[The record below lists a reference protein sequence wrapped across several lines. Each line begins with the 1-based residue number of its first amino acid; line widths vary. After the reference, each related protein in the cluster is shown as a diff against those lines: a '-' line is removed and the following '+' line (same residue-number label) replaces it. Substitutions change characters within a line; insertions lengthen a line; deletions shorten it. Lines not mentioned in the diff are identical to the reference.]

1 MKIFVVFA
9 IFTLTAGLVSARPL
23 THPLA
28 HQSKE
33 TIVFVG
39 NGLGSR
45 MMQHGYLESE
55 IFIRHRQHGLTIRN
69 LCDEVN
75 TPAFWPHSA
84 RPHPWAFPGAEKFV
98 ERFDT
103 KERHGTTQI
112 GRGFEKSPDEWLQ
125 ELQPDTLFCFYGF
138 NESFRGEAGVERYK
152 KELGGYLE
160 HLQRSKFKG
169 KAPKIVLFSPIA
181 FQDLSKVYHTPVG
194 AEQNANLKLYTTAM
208 KDVADSLKIHFVDL
222 YQPTAGWFQG
232 SEVLTVDGASL
243 NEAGYRKLGTFIANS
258 LYGNAKFEH
267 SEFEA
272 LRNLVNDKNWVWHND
287 YKIPNGVHVYGTRYK
302 PYGPANYP
310 HELKKLR
317 EMVMNRDQAIHSQL
331 LGVGFDLEAAD
342 SKTHKLPPV
351 KTNFVVSRKNGS
363 QQYLYGDD
371 AVKSI
376 KVPAGY
382 KVELFASEKE
392 FPLLENPVQMAF
404 DNEGRLWVAVM
415 PTYPHWKPGDPRP
428 DDKLLIF
435 EDTDND
441 GKADKQTVFADGLHL
456 PIGFELAPEGVYCAQ
471 LPHLVLLR
479 DTDGDD
485 KADAREIL
493 LSGFDDHDTHH
504 AISSFSADPSGAIY
518 MCEGTFL
525 HSNVETPNGP
535 SRNFGG
541 GFFRYDPRTRSLE
554 KSARL
559 GLPNPWGVAF
569 DEWGQPF
576 YIIARNF
583 QWMLPG
589 TVKTNYGQF
598 APTPE
603 ALIKTGAV
611 RPTCGVELMSSR
623 HFPDEVQGD
632 SLIGN
637 TIGYRGIKQHQ
648 IEESGTGYKLTARH
662 DALFSEDGNFRPADL
677 EIAPDGSLYLID
689 WHNMLIGHMQ
699 HNARDPLRDHKH
711 GRIYRLTYPSRPLVK
726 PAKIAG
732 APLAT
737 LFDNLKLPEYRSRYR
752 TRRELRGRDA
762 AEVLSALK
770 QWVAKLDTQSERHD
784 HHVLEALWVSWGAG
798 KVDEDYLMNCFNSKD
813 HRARAAAINVLRYSG
828 DQISNKAELLK
839 KAAADSHGRVRLE
852 AMIAA
857 SWMGAEEGVPVLNI
871 AAEHLTDKLLE
882 QIHGVA
888 MAQLKGQ
895 KIHGDAEKKLVIP
908 KHLLG
913 EDRGRFIRGH
923 QVYIQEGHC
932 GTCHQEDG
940 KGLPAAQFPPLA
952 GTEWVTGNKQRLIKI
967 ALHGLHGPIEVN
979 GVKYPGAVPMTAF
992 KQLSD
997 SELSDVLTYV
1007 RNAFG
1012 NKSTSISSEEV
1023 SKVRATTKDVQTFL
1037 KPADLLKEHPMNTG
1051 GRK

>member
-1 MKIFVVFA
+1 MKIVASLATLILLTAPVFA
-9 IFTLTAGLVSARPL
+9 DKLV
-23 THPLA
+23 
-28 HQSKE
+28 HQANE

-45 MMQHGYLESE
+45 MMQHGYVESE
-55 IFIRHRQHGLTIRN
+55 IFLRHRDKDLVIRN
-69 LCDEVN
+69 LCDELN

-112 GRGFEKSPDEWLQ
+112 GRGFEKSPDEWLA
-125 ELQPDTLFCFYGF
+125 ELKPDTIFAFYGF
-138 NESFRGEAGVERYK
+138 NESFRGVDEVQSYK
-152 KELGGYLE
+152 KELTAYLK
-160 HLQRSKFKG
+160 HLQNSKFKG

-181 FQDLSKVYHTPVG
+181 FQDLSETYNTPVG
-194 AEQNANLKLYTTAM
+194 DKENRLLGTYTKAM
-208 KDVADSLKIHFVDL
+208 NEVAKDLEIRFVDL
-222 YQPTAGWFQG
+222 FKPSMEWFAGD
-232 SEVLTVDGASL
+232 EVLTVDGASL
-243 NEAGYRKLGTFIANS
+243 NEAGYKKLGSFIATT
-258 LYGNAKFEH
+258 LYGESKHKPDEL
-267 SEFEA
+267 EVIRE
-272 LRNLVNDKNWVWHND
+272 RVNDKNWVWHND

-302 PYGPANYP
+302 PYGPDNYP
-310 HELKKLR
+310 DELKKLR
-317 EMVMNRDQAIHSQL
+317 QMVINRDHAIIA
-331 LGVGFDLEAAD
+331 DLRFKDYDLAAAD
-342 SKTHKLPPV
+342 AQTHKLPPV

-363 QQYLYGDD
+363 QSYLYGDD

-376 KVPAGY
+376 KVPEGY

-471 LPHLVLLR
+471 LPHLVLLK
-479 DTDGDD
+479 DTDGDG
-485 KADAREIL
+485 KADSREIL

-504 AISSFSADPSGAIY
+504 AISSFCADPSGAIY

-525 HSNVETPNGP
+525 HSNVEASNGP
-535 SRNFGG
+535 SRSFGG

-554 KSARL
+554 KTARL

-569 DEWGQPF
+569 DDWGQPF

-589 TVKTNYGQF
+589 TVKTHYGQF

-603 ALIKTGAV
+603 ALIKTGIV

-632 SLIGN
+632 VLIGN

-648 IEESGTGYKLTARH
+648 IEENGTGYKLTARH

-689 WHNMLIGHMQ
+689 WHNILIGHMQ
-699 HNARDPLRDHKH
+699 HNARDPLRDNKH

-737 LFDNLKLPEYRSRYR
+737 LFDNLKLPESRSRYR

-762 AEVLSALK
+762 AEVLPALK
-770 QWVAKLDTQSERHD
+770 QWVAKLDQKKVGYD

-798 KVDEDYLMNCFNSKD
+798 KIDEDYLKACFTSKD
-813 HRARAAAINVLRYSG
+813 HRARAAAINVLRYSRG
-828 DQISNKAELLK
+828 QISNKVELLK
-839 KAAADSHGRVRLE
+839 KAAADSHSRVRLE
-852 AMIAA
+852 AIIAA
-857 SWMGAEEGVPVLNI
+857 SWMAPEHGLAILKV
-871 AAEHLTDKLLE
+871 AAAHLTDDLLKKTHEIAVANLKDEDWKLDVE
-882 QIHGVA
+882 
-888 MAQLKGQ
+888 
-895 KIHGDAEKKLVIP
+895 KLVIP
-908 KHLLG
+908 RHLKG
-913 EDRGRFIRGH
+913 KDRGRFTRGH
-923 QVYIQEGHC
+923 DIYLREGHC

-952 GTEWVTGNKQRLIKI
+952 GTEWVTGDKERLIKI

-979 GVKYPGAVPMTAF
+979 GVEFPGQVPMTAF

-997 SELSDVLTYV
+997 NELSDVLTYV

-1012 NKSTSISSEEV
+1012 NKAQSISPEEV
-1023 SKVRATTKDVQTFL
+1023 SKVRAATKDVTTFL
-1037 KPADLLKEHPMNTG
+1037 KPDELLKEHPM
-1051 GRK
+1051 KK